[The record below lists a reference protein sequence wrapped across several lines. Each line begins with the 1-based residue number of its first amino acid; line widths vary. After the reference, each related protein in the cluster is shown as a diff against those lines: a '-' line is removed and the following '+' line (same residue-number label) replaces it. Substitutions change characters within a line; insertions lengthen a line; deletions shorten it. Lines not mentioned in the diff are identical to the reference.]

1 MASTNFSRSLFGA
14 CASFALL
21 GCVEPPDSKK
31 PDPPAKTAA
40 DVARAPAFELAP
52 ESKKTYEERVLPF
65 LKRHCSECHD
75 ANAATAGFVLDSL
88 KIDFLDGK
96 TANQWREAVD
106 LVSLG
111 KMPKKRPQP
120 DPKEAFAVVEW
131 VNAEMRNAEKR
142 AQGSGGR
149 IPVRRLNRT
158 EYVNTLRDL
167 FYLDDNVARA
177 LEEELPMDGKV
188 DGFDRGGA
196 GLFIDEAQMAKYLEI
211 ADLVLGREVFAPK
224 PKLLVKK
231 YFARDIKLPYD
242 GKFALM
248 AAYPIDHLL
257 MRERV
262 KVPLGPNT
270 IEFKNGGVEWF
281 QGWRAG
287 GDLIAGVGE
296 VGAANWYGNSY
307 EDPLKRND
315 MQDGW
320 YRLKVRAGASKGAG
334 AFAVDDVKLEFWYTP
349 NTPIQAKESVVINAS
364 LDDPRDFEMM
374 VFLRSGPPGLA
385 SKNYGLRWNGVRNAV
400 IPNPVL
406 HKLEEEYNRV
416 IRLPAFTKRNSP
428 QAEIDEAKRKVEDFS
443 LHYHRSLLELKTALV
458 YNPDVDL
465 KSVPRLWVESF
476 EIEGPIAT
484 WPPKGRTE
492 LLFAGESKA
501 FDEPY
506 IRQIFAR
513 FLPRA
518 YRRPAEPSE
527 LDGLVKWVLNAQQ
540 VNNLSGVD
548 AVREGVRAVLCSPK
562 FLIIHEPTGKDDK
575 PRKLTDYELAC
586 RLSYFLWSTMP
597 DAELFQLAAD
607 NKLHEPKT
615 LQAQVRRMIADPKGV
630 GLVRNFTGQWLK
642 VREFSS
648 VITDRVQY
656 KAYDDELQ
664 ESSRR
669 EPYEFFKKVLQ
680 DDLSILNFLDSDFLV
695 INERLARHYGI
706 DGMKGN
712 AFRPV
717 AIRPEQRRGGVLGMA
732 GVLTFLSDG
741 QRTLPVRRAAYVLDT
756 LWNAPP
762 PPPPPNA
769 GDLPPVK
776 GKNLTVRQRLDQH
789 RDSALCASCH
799 ARIDPFG
806 MALENYDA
814 IGAWRDRQ
822 NGERFKGDDKS
833 PLLDVSGALP
843 SGRKFENLQEYK
855 QGLLAEK
862 ERFVRGFV
870 EKMLT
875 YALGRPVGATDG
887 ETVAEIIKALE
898 PDEATDQEKYRLQA
912 LIQAIVFSRNFQ
924 MK

>member
-1 MASTNFSRSLFGA
+1 MASINFFRSPFGA
-14 CASFALL
+14 FAILALL
-21 GCVEPPDSKK
+21 CCVEAQEPKK
-31 PDPPAKTAA
+31 PAADDGRAPGRPPA
-40 DVARAPAFELAP
+40 FQLSP
-52 ESKKTYEERVLPF
+52 ESKKTYDERVLPF
-65 LKRHCSECHD
+65 LKRHCAECHD
-75 ANAATAGFVLDSL
+75 ADTASAGFVLDSL
-88 KIDFLDGK
+88 KIDFLEGK
-96 TANQWREAVD
+96 TANYWREAID
-106 LVSLG
+106 LINLG
-111 KMPKKRPQP
+111 KMPKKGPRP

-131 VNAEMRNAEKR
+131 VNMEMRNAAKR

-149 IPVRRLNRT
+149 IPLRRLNRT

-167 FYLDDNVARA
+167 FYLDDNAARA
-177 LEEELPMDGKV
+177 LEEELPMDGV
-188 DGFDRGGA
+188 VGGFDRGGA
-196 GLFIDEAQMAKYLEI
+196 GLYIDEAQMAKYLEI
-211 ADLVLGREVFAPK
+211 ADLVLGQKVFAPR
-224 PKLLVKK
+224 PKLLAKK
-231 YFARDIKLPYD
+231 YLTRDIKLPYD
-242 GKFALM
+242 GKFALL

-257 MRERV
+257 VRERV
-262 KVPLGPNT
+262 KVALGPNT
-270 IEFKNGGVEWF
+270 VEMKNGGVEWI
-281 QGWRAG
+281 QGWRRF
-287 GDLIAGVGE
+287 GDLIAGVDE
-296 VGAANWYGNSY
+296 TGAANWYGNSVG
-307 EDPLKRND
+307 DPIKRND
-315 MQDGW
+315 MEDGW
-320 YRLKVRAGASKGAG
+320 YRLKVRAGAFKGSG
-334 AFAVDDVKLEFWYTP
+334 AFAVDDVKLDFWYTP
-349 NTPIQAKESVVINAS
+349 NTPFQAKESVIIDAP
-364 LDDPRDFEMM
+364 LDKPRDFEMK
-374 VFLRSGPPGLA
+374 VFLRHAPLGLA
-385 SKNYGLRWNGVRNAV
+385 SKDYGLRWNGVRNAV
-400 IPNPVL
+400 IRNPVL
-406 HKLEEEYNRV
+406 HKLDEEWNRV
-416 IRLPAFTKRNSP
+416 IRQPAFSKRNSP
-428 QAEIDEAKRKVEDFS
+428 LAEIDEAKRKLEDFS
-443 LHYHRSLLELKTALV
+443 LQYHRTLLEVKTALV

-476 EIEGPIAT
+476 EIEGPIDA

-492 LLFAGESKA
+492 LFFARESQEI
-501 FDEPY
+501 DEPY

-518 YRRPAEPSE
+518 YRRPVDPEE
-527 LDGLVKWVLNAQQ
+527 VDVLVKWVLNAQK

-562 FLIIHEPTGKDDK
+562 FLIIHEPAGKEDK
-575 PRKLTDYELAC
+575 PRQLTDYELAC

-597 DAELFQLAAD
+597 DAELFSLAAA
-607 NKLHEPKT
+607 NHLHEPKT
-615 LQAQVRRMIADPKGV
+615 LQAQVRRMIADPKGI

-656 KAYDDELQ
+656 KAYDDELKD
-664 ESSRR
+664 SSWR
-669 EPYEFFKKVLQ
+669 EPYEFFKKVLR

-695 INERLARHYGI
+695 IDERLATHYGI
-706 DGMKGN
+706 DGVKGT

-717 AIRPEQRRGGVLGMA
+717 AIRPKHRRGGVLGMA

-741 QRTLPVRRAAYVLDT
+741 LRTLPVRRGAYVLDT

-833 PLLDVSGALP
+833 PPLDVSGVLP
-843 SGRKFENLQEYK
+843 SGRKFENPQEYK
-855 QGLLAEK
+855 QALLAEK

-875 YALGRPVGATDG
+875 YALGRPVDATDR

-898 PDEATDQEKYRLQA
+898 PESANDQDKYRMQA
-912 LIQAIVFSRNFQ
+912 LIQAIVSSRVYQ

>member
-1 MASTNFSRSLFGA
+1 MASTNFSRSAFGA
-14 CASFALL
+14 FASFALL
-21 GCVEPPDSKK
+21 GWVEPQDSEK
-31 PDPPAKTAA
+31 PGPAAA
-40 DVARAPAFELAP
+40 ARPAAFQLSP

-75 ANAATAGFVLDSL
+75 AATATAGFVLDSL
-88 KIDFLDGK
+88 KIDFLKDK
-96 TANQWREAVD
+96 TANHWREAID
-106 LVSLG
+106 LIGLG
-111 KMPKKRPQP
+111 KMPKNRARP

-131 VNAEMRNAEKR
+131 VNMEMRNAEKR

-149 IPVRRLNRT
+149 IPLRRLNRT
-158 EYVNTLRDL
+158 EYVDTLRDL

-177 LEEELPMDGKV
+177 LVEDLPMDGLV
-188 DGFDRGGA
+188 GGFDRGGL
-196 GLFIDEAQMAKYLEI
+196 GLFIDEAQLAKYLEI
-211 ADLVLGREVFAPK
+211 ADLLLARHVFAPK

-231 YFARDIKLPYD
+231 YLTRDIKLPYD
-242 GKFALM
+242 GKFALL
-248 AAYPIDHLL
+248 AAYPSDHLL

-270 IEFKNGGVEWF
+270 VELKNGGVEWI
-281 QGWRAG
+281 QGWRKF
-287 GDLIAGVGE
+287 GDLIAGVDE
-296 VGAANWYGNSY
+296 TGAANWYGNSY
-307 EDPLKRND
+307 QDPVKRND

-320 YRLKVRAGASKGAG
+320 YRLKVRAGASRGSG

-349 NTPIQAKESVVINAS
+349 NTPIAAKESVVIDAP
-364 LDDPRDFEMM
+364 LDAPRDFEMK
-374 VFLRSGPPGLA
+374 VFLRNGPPGLA
-385 SKNYGLRWNGVRNAV
+385 SRDYGLRWNGVRNAV
-400 IPNPVL
+400 IRNPVL
-406 HKLEEEYNRV
+406 HKLDEEWNRV
-416 IRLPAFTKRNSP
+416 IRQPAFTKRNSP
-428 QAEIDEAKRKVEDFS
+428 VAEIDEAKRKLEDFS
-443 LHYHRSLLELKTALV
+443 LQYHRTLLELKTALV

-476 EIEGPIAT
+476 EIEGPIAA

-492 LLFAGESKA
+492 LFFAGESQEI
-501 FDEPY
+501 DEAY

-513 FLPRA
+513 FLPRV
-518 YRRPAEPSE
+518 YRRPVDPKEV
-527 LDGLVKWVLNAQQ
+527 DVLVKWVLNAQK

-562 FLIIHEPTGKDDK
+562 FLIIHEPAGTEDK
-575 PRKLTDYELAC
+575 PRPLTDYELAC

-597 DAELFQLAAD
+597 DAELFNLAAA
-607 NKLHEPKT
+607 NQLHEPKT
-615 LQAQVRRMIADPKGV
+615 LQAQVRRMIADPKGI

-656 KAYDDELQ
+656 KAYDDELRD
-664 ESSRR
+664 SSWR

-695 INERLARHYGI
+695 IDERLATHYGI
-706 DGMKGN
+706 DGVKGT

-717 AIRPEQRRGGVLGMA
+717 AIRPEHRRGGVLGMA
-732 GVLTFLSDG
+732 GVLTYLSDG
-741 QRTLPVRRAAYVLDT
+741 LRTLPVRRGAYVLDT

-762 PPPPPNA
+762 PPPPPSA
-769 GDLPPVK
+769 GDLPPVM
-776 GKNLTVRQRLDQH
+776 GKDLTVRQRLDKH
-789 RDSALCASCH
+789 RNSALCASCH

-814 IGAWRDRQ
+814 IGAWRNRM

-833 PLLDVSGALP
+833 PPLDVSGELP
-843 SGRKFENLQEYK
+843 SGRKFETLQEYK

-862 ERFVRGFV
+862 ERFIRGFV

-875 YALGRPVGATDG
+875 YALGRPVDATDR

-898 PDEATDQEKYRLQA
+898 PDRANDQDKYRLQA
-912 LIQAIVFSRNFQ
+912 LIQAIVSSRVYQ